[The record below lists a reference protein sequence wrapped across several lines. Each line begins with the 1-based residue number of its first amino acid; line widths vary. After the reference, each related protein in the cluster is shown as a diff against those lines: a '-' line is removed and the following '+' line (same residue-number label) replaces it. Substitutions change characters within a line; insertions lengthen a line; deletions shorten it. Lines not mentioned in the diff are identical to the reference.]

1 MISIKLNKKRKT
13 NNLKVPKVT
22 DHVGRAISKQMEED
36 FSFTM
41 IMMQKMTKIQHRN
54 LTIFLINFKSLSCET
69 SLKFI
74 NDIFLYFSIYF

>member
-13 NNLKVPKVT
+13 NNLKVPKAT
-22 DHVGRAISKQMEED
+22 DHVGRAISKQTKED

-54 LTIFLINFKSLSCET
+54 STIFLINFKSLLCET